1 MKLSKAGLMHLMVV
15 YLGWGSTYLAI
26 RLAVREGAGF
36 PPFTL
41 AFVRVTIAGILL
53 LGWNLVSRNRVKITR
68 NEAAVLAALGLL
80 MWTGGNGL
88 VTWAETKVDSS
99 LAALVVA
106 ILPVWISLID
116 MVIDRKLPHW
126 KLALS
131 IVLGIGGVAV
141 LSWPDISSSNHQLG
155 PMIGLLLA
163 PLTWALGTV
172 WYIRRTPALNVTV
185 ISGWQHLFGAV
196 GFLIVM
202 LIRQE
207 PMPVPTPTA
216 WGALFYLTI
225 VGSIL
230 AFTSYMRILTLL
242 PTQITLTYAYVNPVI
257 AVILGYIVLSEPIT
271 VWTICGAVLVLLGV
285 AGVFNN
291 REEII
296 SGTVSKSE

>member
-1 MKLSKAGLMHLMVV
+1 MHLMIV

-53 LGWNLVSRNRVKITR
+53 LGWNLIFRNRVKITR

-88 VTWAETKVDSS
+88 VTWAETKVHSG

-116 MVIDRKLPHW
+116 MVIDRRLPHW

-131 IVLGIGGVAV
+131 IVIGIGGVTV
-141 LSWPDISSSNHQLG
+141 LSWPDISSSSHQLG

-163 PLTWALGTV
+163 PLTWAAGTV
-172 WYIRRTPALNVTV
+172 WYIRRTPSLNVTV

-207 PMPVPTPTA
+207 PMPNPTPTA
-216 WGALFYLTI
+216 WGALFYLII
-225 VGSIL
+225 VGSII

-242 PTQITLTYAYVNPVI
+242 PTQITLTYAYVNPVV

-271 VWTICGAVLVLLGV
+271 AWTISGAVLVLLGV

-291 REEII
+291 REQIT
-296 SGTVSKSE
+296 SGTVSKNE